1 MYIVASFGSHLVN
14 CRGDANRVTPEYE
27 DDTVKRLKKVLCWD
41 CLLVKQTGFAHSNL
55 CTTSLFPPGNGLGSE
70 EASRGQTRIMDC
82 DLSNHQLE
90 QEANTF
96 KAYATNKDYA
106 KAMKTLEKYR

>member
-1 MYIVASFGSHLVN
+1 MQLVDVVASFGSHLVN

-41 CLLVKQTGFAHSNL
+41 CLLVKQTV
-55 CTTSLFPPGNGLGSE
+55 CTTSLFQWNAGLESE

-82 DLSNHQLE
+82 DLSNHHLD